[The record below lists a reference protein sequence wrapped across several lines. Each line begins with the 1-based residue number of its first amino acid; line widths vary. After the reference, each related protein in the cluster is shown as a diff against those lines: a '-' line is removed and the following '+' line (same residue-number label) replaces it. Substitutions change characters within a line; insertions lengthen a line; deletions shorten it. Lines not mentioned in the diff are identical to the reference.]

1 MLKKIKR
8 VAAGRNVNLWKDV
21 KLAKGINP
29 QEVPNNLTRITN
41 YKLILVN

>member
-1 MLKKIKR
+1 MLNKIKR

-21 KLAKGINP
+21 KLTKGINP